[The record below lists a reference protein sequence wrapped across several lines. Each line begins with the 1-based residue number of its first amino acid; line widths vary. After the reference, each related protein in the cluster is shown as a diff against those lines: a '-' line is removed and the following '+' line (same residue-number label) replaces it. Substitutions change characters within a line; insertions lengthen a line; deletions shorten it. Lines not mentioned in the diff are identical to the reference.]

1 MDSTRDTFSHTVRV
15 QSDEIDELAH
25 VNNTVYLRYAE
36 DIARAHSDALGLTL
50 TSYKALGVVPV
61 VRQHTIRYFQSAVLG
76 DSIRVTT
83 HVEAFKGARA
93 GRTTRLER
101 ADGVLLA
108 EVTTEWVW
116 IKVAS
121 GRPTRV
127 PTKVLEVFGLVS
139 ETQVTS

>member
-1 MDSTRDTFSHTVRV
+1 
-15 QSDEIDELAH
+15 
-25 VNNTVYLRYAE
+25 
-36 DIARAHSDALGLTL
+36 
-50 TSYKALGVVPV
+50 
-61 VRQHTIRYFQSAVLG
+61 
-76 DSIRVTT
+76 
-83 HVEAFKGARA
+83 
-93 GRTTRLER
+93 
-101 ADGVLLA
+101 VLLA